1 VFAEDRKTKS
11 GERIMRFATALAA
24 VAVVAFG
31 ATAVL
36 AQQDPIAARKPLMKA
51 NGQNAAAVG
60 KMIKGE
66 TPFDAATAQA
76 AFAQWAETADK
87 MKALFPENSQ
97 IGETRALPAIWTD
110 RAKFEAAVAKFAKDV
125 ADNSSKATSLDGLKA
140 AISVVG
146 NNCRDCHEAF
156 RKPQ

>member
-1 VFAEDRKTKS
+1 MKFAKA
-11 GERIMRFATALAA
+11 FAVAA
-24 VAVVAFG
+24 VAVVALG
-31 ATAVL
+31 VTVVV

-51 NGQNAAAVG
+51 NGQNAAVVA

-66 TPFDAATAQA
+66 TPFDEAKVQA

-97 IGETRALPAIWTD
+97 TGETRALPAIWAD
-110 RAKFEAAVAKFAKDV
+110 RAKFEAAVAKFGKDV
-125 ADNSSKATSLDGLKA
+125 AENRGKATNLDGLKA
-140 AISVVG
+140 AMSIVG
-146 NNCRDCHEAF
+146 KNCNDCHEAF

>member
-1 VFAEDRKTKS
+1 
-11 GERIMRFATALAA
+11 MRFATALAA

-31 ATAVL
+31 VTAAV

-51 NGQNAAAVG
+51 NGQNAAAVA
-60 KMIKGE
+60 KMLKGE
-66 TPFDAATAQA
+66 TPFDAATVQA

-97 IGETRALPAIWTD
+97 TGETRALPAIWTD
-110 RAKFEAAVAKFAKDV
+110 RGKFEAAIAKFAKDV
-125 ADNSSKATSLDGLKA
+125 ADNRSKATSLDGLKTA
-140 AISVVG
+140 MAVVG
-146 NNCRDCHEAF
+146 KNCGECHEAF